1 MRLLFLGTPAFA
13 VPALR
18 ALHAAG
24 HEVALVVTRPDRPRG
39 RSASPEPPEV
49 KAAAVELSLPIYQP
63 DGANRPETVS
73 RLRPLKAQLGIV
85 VAYGEVLSPE
95 LLAVTEQGFL
105 NLHASLLPGYRG
117 AAPIN
122 WALIRGERVTGVS
135 IIRMTPR
142 LDAGPILAERR
153 VDVGPTMT
161 AGELSER
168 LAHVGAQAMVEVVG
182 RLEAG
187 EEIAGRPQP
196 PRGGFFARKLT
207 KEDGRL
213 DWRLSAGAIADRVRG
228 LTPWPGA
235 YCDFVGGGRAVRSE
249 LRLRVLVLQAACA
262 LPGEGS
268 PTVAPGVVL
277 RADPVHGI
285 LVNAGEGAVLV
296 MRLKPAGGREM
307 DAAAFINGY
316 RASPG
321 DRFE

>member
-24 HEVALVVTRPDRPRG
+24 HEIALVVTRPDRPRG

-49 KAAAVELSLPIYQP
+49 KAAALELSLPVYQP

-95 LLAVTEQGFL
+95 LLAVTGRGFL

-153 VDVGPTMT
+153 VDVGPAMT
-161 AGELSER
+161 AGELSEK
-168 LAHVGAQAMVEVVG
+168 LAQVGAQAMVEVVG

-187 EEIAGRPQP
+187 EEAAGRPQP

-213 DWRLSAGAIADRVRG
+213 DWTLSAGAIADRVRG

-235 YCDFVGGGRAVRSE
+235 YCDFVGGERTVRI
-249 LRLRVLVLQAACA
+249 LVLQAACA

-268 PTVAPGVVL
+268 PTAAPGVVL

-296 MRLKPAGGREM
+296 RRLKPAGGREM
-307 DAAAFINGY
+307 YAAAFINGY